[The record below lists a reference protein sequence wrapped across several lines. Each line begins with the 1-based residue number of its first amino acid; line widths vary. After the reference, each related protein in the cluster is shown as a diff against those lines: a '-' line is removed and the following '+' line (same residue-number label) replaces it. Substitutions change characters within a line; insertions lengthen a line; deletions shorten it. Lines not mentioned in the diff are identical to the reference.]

1 MASLFSRVSGLA
13 RSSQGRRLTDQA
25 RRFVSKPQN
34 RSKLEGL
41 LSRVTGQSA
50 SKGKRAGGGRRTG
63 SADRRGSAGRAK
75 RRR

>member
-1 MASLFSRVSGLA
+1 MPSLFSRVSGLA

-34 RSKLEGL
+34 RSKLESL
-41 LSRVTGQSA
+41 VSRVTGQGA
-50 SKGKRAGGGRRTG
+50 SKPSGRRASGGRR
-63 SADRRGSAGRAK
+63 ASAGRTK

>member
-1 MASLFSRVSGLA
+1 MASLFSRVSGFA

-25 RRFVSKPQN
+25 KRFVSKPQN

-41 LSRVTGQSA
+41 VSRVTGQGE
-50 SKGKRAGGGRRTG
+50 SKGKSGGRRASGGGRRAAG
-63 SADRRGSAGRAK
+63 GRAT